1 MLSLALIEEIQRL
14 LDEGRLSQRKI
25 AWKLRVSRGTVGAIA
40 SGSRGIYGRE
50 PKCGELRLPDMEMP
64 AERCFGCGG
73 MVRKPCLLCLTR
85 AYRRRR
91 KLLAENDATVESRR
105 RRVA

>member
-1 MLSLALIEEIQRL
+1 MLSLALIEEVQRH

-40 SGSRGIYGRE
+40 NGNRGIYGRE
-50 PKCGELRLPDMEMP
+50 PECGELRLPDMEMP
-64 AERCFGCGG
+64 AERCFTCGG
-73 MVRKPCLLCLTR
+73 MVHKPCLLCLAR
-85 AYRRRR
+85 AFRRRR
-91 KLLAENDATVESRR
+91 KLLAEIAAAVESSQ